1 MMSTVILALA
11 LLLQLPGAAPP
22 PPPPL
27 RPATGAVPDTVTVGD
42 RFRSAIRLDLP
53 PGSRV
58 AFPAFPTSDTL
69 QQVDSVAVRADSAG
83 AVTAV
88 YPLVA
93 WVAGITPAAVVRA
106 EVLLPDGQ
114 RATYRIALRL
124 PFVRS
129 VLPADTAGLRP
140 KPPKG
145 LVSIPLV
152 REWWRLLLLAL
163 ALLAALGVIFWL
175 YRSLRRGRT
184 TFLDPRAEALARLDE
199 IGARADADGSDARE
213 FYTAVVRVLR
223 VYLAALDP
231 RWGEHLTSRE
241 LLGAL
246 AESGVA
252 RDRRAR
258 LERLLQEADP
268 ARFGPDRTGVEHA
281 RPFLAEARTLVEAGV
296 Q

>member
-1 MMSTVILALA
+1 MSATVILALA
-11 LLLQLPGAAPP
+11 LALQLPATRRPSPP
-22 PPPPL
+22 SL
-27 RPATGAVPDTVTVGD
+27 RPATGAMPDTVTVGD

-53 PGSRV
+53 RGARV
-58 AFPAFPTSDTL
+58 AFPALPTTDTL
-69 QQVDSVAVRADSAG
+69 QQVDSVTVRTDSAG

-93 WVAGITPAAVVRA
+93 WVAGITPGAVVRA

-114 RATYRIALRL
+114 RAAYRIALRL

-145 LVSIPLV
+145 LVPIPLV
-152 REWWRLLLLAL
+152 REWWRLLLLAV

-175 YRSLRRGRT
+175 YRRLRRGRT
-184 TFLDPRAEALARLDE
+184 TLLDPRAEALARLDE
-199 IGARADADGSDARE
+199 IGARADAVGGDARE

-223 VYLAALDP
+223 VYLASLDS

-241 LLGAL
+241 LLAAL
-246 AESGVA
+246 ARSGVA
-252 RDRRAR
+252 PDRRER
-258 LERLLQEADP
+258 LERMLEEADP
-268 ARFGPDRTGVEHA
+268 ARFGPARTGAERA
-281 RPFLAEARTLVEAGV
+281 RPFLAEARAVVEEGLE
-296 Q
+296 